1 MSYRIST
8 GQVATLFT
16 YLKDQLDLKRDWAVV
31 EYRHISLRHEDIKAF
46 DSREKA
52 EQHYAEKKLSEE
64 SAAIVPLNPLFDIVS
79 FIYRKSFAQEM
90 RIESMH
96 VDLDAIR
103 SNYYTQRQNFKTNNM
118 IQENLEYLQQ
128 NVKYMGFG
136 DKLKDAIAK
145 NMEQGV
151 PDFTLKTDALFNNK
165 KIEGELS
172 FRKSDNSDM
181 YFFNRY
187 KASMGQGDDARSQ
200 TFYIDNGKG
209 ITFKEAF
216 NLLEGRAV
224 HKELTN
230 KEQEK
235 YNAWVQ
241 LDFSK
246 TDKNNNFELK
256 RFTEGYGFDLDKTV
270 KALPIKELG
279 NDDDSKKLIASLAKG
294 NVQSVTVLRNGGEE
308 KMFIEAAPQFKT
320 VNIYDGQM
328 KPLSKEQKH
337 ELTGAGETKQTA
349 TQGKKE
355 TPAQKEDSLLQKK
368 RVSNKKGLSIA

>member
-1 MSYRIST
+1 MKDFLAFEIFKGNEWLAIDQYSQAIRAERMTAFKTKEEAENYIQQHTRAFYEYALVPLKPLQNVLASLEKFLST
-8 GQVATLFT
+8 GLFT
-16 YLKDQLDLKRDWAVV
+16 ASNIYINLDK
-31 EYRHISLRHEDIKAF
+31 IK
-46 DSREKA
+46 
-52 EQHYAEKKLSEE
+52 
-64 SAAIVPLNPLFDIVS
+64 
-79 FIYRKSFAQEM
+79 
-90 RIESMH
+90 
-96 VDLDAIR
+96 
-103 SNYYTQRQNFKTNNM
+103 TQNM

-136 DKLKDAIAK
+136 DKLHDAIAK

-151 PDFTLKTDALFNNK
+151 PDFTLKADALFNNK

-230 KEQEK
+230 KDQEK

-241 LDFSK
+241 LDF
-246 TDKNNNFELK
+246 DKIDKHQNYELK
-256 RFTEGYGFDLDKTV
+256 LFTEGYGYDMDKV
-270 KALPIKELG
+270 LKALPIKELQAE
-279 NDDDSKKLIASLAKG
+279 DSANKLLASLEKG
-294 NVQSVTVLRNGGEE
+294 NVQSVTMLRNGGEE
-308 KMFIEAAPQFKT
+308 KMFIEAAPQYKT
-320 VNIYDGQM
+320 INVYDAQM
-328 KPLSKEQKH
+328 KPLSKEQKQ
-337 ELTGAGETKQTA
+337 ELA
-349 TQGKKE
+349 QGKQQGP
-355 TPAQKEDSLLQKK
+355 TQKDDSLLQKK
-368 RVSNKKGLSIA
+368 RVSNNKGMSVT